1 MWFNDTNNDGKI
13 SKNPHR
19 RKCAFSIACVI
30 IGLLICGIALG
41 VGLGLHLGSTSNN
54 DATTISSTSQAN
66 ASTTGQNTATTMVA
80 NITSLSTSSTNTIL
94 INSSTLVPTI
104 SMTTNVSLISTS
116 STASIATPTTSITR
130 TSSTTTITPPHRQ
143 PRLLRSHPPLR
154 QPRLLRSHP
163 PLRQPRLLQHRR
175 PNWTWNGTGI
185 IVAGTGTSG
194 SALNALNQPWNIF
207 IDSLTDILYVAD
219 SLNHRIIKYLPNATS
234 GIVVAGTGSS
244 SSLSNGLNTPKDVF
258 VDSSGNIFVAD
269 SVNHRIQF
277 FPNGSLT
284 ASTISTTWNVGTL
297 NGVFFY
303 NKTIY
308 ASDFDNSAV
317 WANGTAVAGNQGAGS
332 NLNQLN
338 QPQGFT
344 IDTQYNKS
352 TMYIANSNQHTIVQ
366 WLPGASAGTIV
377 AGTNGVRNDLNTTFD
392 FPLAI
397 KLDSYANLFIADNN
411 NHRIQLYCRYPNVSS
426 TGRTIAGTSGISG
439 STQTLLKYPAGLA
452 LDSLLN
458 LYVSDTS
465 NNRVLKFMRIT

>member
-1 MWFNDTNNDGKI
+1 MMQPLYLQRVKQMHQQQ
-13 SKNPHR
+13 PHPPLR
-19 RKCAFSIACVI
+19 PHQS
-30 IGLLICGIALG
+30 LG
-41 VGLGLHLGSTSNN
+41 HPQQLRLH
-54 DATTISSTSQAN
+54 
-66 ASTTGQNTATTMVA
+66 
-80 NITSLSTSSTNTIL
+80 
-94 INSSTLVPTI
+94 
-104 SMTTNVSLISTS
+104 
-116 STASIATPTTSITR
+116 
-130 TSSTTTITPPHRQ
+130 PPLRQ

-284 ASTISTTWNVGTL
+284 ASTISTTWNVGT
-297 NGVFFY
+297 
-303 NKTIY
+303 
-308 ASDFDNSAV
+308 AV

-377 AGTNGVRNDLNTTFD
+377 AGINGVRNGLNTTFD

>member
-1 MWFNDTNNDGKI
+1 MMWFNDTNNDGKI

-66 ASTTGQNTATTMVA
+66 ASTTVGQNTATTMVA

-116 STASIATPTTSITR
+116 STASIATPTTSTTSITW
-130 TSSTTTITPPHRQ
+130 TSSTTSITPTTSTTSTTSITPTTSTTSTTTA
-143 PRLLRSHPPLR
+143 PTYC
-154 QPRLLRSHP
+154 
-163 PLRQPRLLQHRR
+163 

-303 NKTIY
+303 NKTTY

-317 WANGTAVAGNQGAGS
+317 WANSTAVAGNQGAGS

-377 AGTNGVRNDLNTTFD
+377 AGINGVRNGLNTTFD